1 MATQFKLAAMGHTM
15 ETGRVVEWHISEGE
29 SIDEGQLL
37 ISIETDK
44 TVVDVNSPVSGVLLK
59 TVGQVDT
66 EYDVGEVLAWIGDA
80 GETVPDQPGEPDPKK
95 QSVSAGPRVTPVA
108 QRLADRHG
116 INADAVDGTGPDGR
130 VTKEDVQ
137 RAIDDGTAATKAED
151 TSVPAGEVVP
161 LSGIRRITAER
172 LSANWGVAPHVSEG
186 IEVDFSRFE
195 SYRIEHE
202 ADWQEKWGAALGP
215 NHLILAATAQVLK
228 DHPDLNAG
236 FIDGAI
242 CRYNEVNLGVAI
254 DIDAGLVVPVVR
266 NADKLSIGE
275 IARTV
280 RELAVKAREN
290 RLTPDEME
298 GATFSVSNLGGLG
311 IDWFTPVLNPP
322 QCGILGIGRIQRVPR
337 YSSNE
342 IVARDL
348 GTLVLTFDHRLID
361 GAPCARFLSQLRGV
375 LEAPEALL
383 GLSSGVIK
391 ATDRE
396 WGRCRPSLLPLP

>member
-1 MATQFKLAAMGHTM
+1 MAIQFKLAAMGHTM

-59 TVGQVDT
+59 AVGQVDA
-66 EYDVGEVLAWIGDA
+66 EYDVGDVLAWIGAA
-80 GETVPDQPGEPDPKK
+80 GETVPDQSGDAESKK
-95 QSVSAGPRVTPVA
+95 RSVAAGPRVTPVA

-116 INADAVDGTGPDGR
+116 IDADAVEGTGPDGR

-137 RAIDDGTAATKAED
+137 RAIDDGTASKKEENT
-151 TSVPAGEVVP
+151 TTPAGEIVT

-195 SYRIEHE
+195 SYRVEYE
-202 ADWQEKWGAALGP
+202 TDWQEKWGTALGP
-215 NHLILAATAQVLK
+215 NDLILAATAQVLK
-228 DHPDLNAG
+228 DHPALNSG
-236 FIDGAI
+236 YIDGAI
-242 CRYNEVNLGVAI
+242 CRYDEVNLGVAI

-266 NADKLSIGE
+266 NADKLGIGE
-275 IARTV
+275 IAQTV
-280 RELAVKAREN
+280 RELAAKAREHK
-290 RLTPDEME
+290 LSPDEME

-337 YSSNE
+337 YSGNE

-348 GTLVLTFDHRLID
+348 ATLVLTFDHRLID

-383 GLSSGVIK
+383 N
-391 ATDRE
+391 
-396 WGRCRPSLLPLP
+396 

>member
-1 MATQFKLAAMGHTM
+1 
-15 ETGRVVEWHISEGE
+15 
-29 SIDEGQLL
+29 
-37 ISIETDK
+37 
-44 TVVDVNSPVSGVLLK
+44 
-59 TVGQVDT
+59 
-66 EYDVGEVLAWIGDA
+66 
-80 GETVPDQPGEPDPKK
+80 
-95 QSVSAGPRVTPVA
+95 
-108 QRLADRHG
+108 
-116 INADAVDGTGPDGR
+116 

-137 RAIDDGTAATKAED
+137 RAIDDGTAPAKAED
-151 TSVPAGEVVP
+151 TSAPTGEVVP

-195 SYRIEHE
+195 SYRVEHE

-215 NHLILAATAQVLK
+215 NDLILVATAQVLK

-337 YSSNE
+337 YSGNE

-348 GTLVLTFDHRLID
+348 ATLVLTFDHRLID

-383 GLSSGVIK
+383 G
-391 ATDRE
+391 
-396 WGRCRPSLLPLP
+396 

>member
-1 MATQFKLAAMGHTM
+1 MAIQFKLAAMGHTM

-59 TVGQVDT
+59 AVGQVDA
-66 EYDVGEVLAWIGDA
+66 EYDVGDVLAWIGDA
-80 GETVPDQPGEPDPKK
+80 GETVPDQSGDAESKK
-95 QSVSAGPRVTPVA
+95 RSVAAGPRVTPVA

-116 INADAVDGTGPDGR
+116 IDADAVEGTGPDGR

-137 RAIDDGTAATKAED
+137 RAIDDGTASKKEENT
-151 TSVPAGEVVP
+151 TTPAGEIVT

-195 SYRIEHE
+195 SYRVEHE
-202 ADWQEKWGAALGP
+202 TDWQEKWGTALGP
-215 NHLILAATAQVLK
+215 NDVILAATAQVLK
-228 DHPDLNAG
+228 DHPALNSG
-236 FIDGAI
+236 YIDGAI
-242 CRYNEVNLGVAI
+242 CRYDEVNLGVAI

-266 NADKLSIGE
+266 NADKLGIGE
-275 IARTV
+275 IAQTV
-280 RELAVKAREN
+280 RELAAKAREHK
-290 RLTPDEME
+290 LSPDEME

-337 YSSNE
+337 YSGNE

-348 GTLVLTFDHRLID
+348 ATLVLTFDHRLID

-383 GLSSGVIK
+383 N
-391 ATDRE
+391 
-396 WGRCRPSLLPLP
+396 

>member
-29 SIDEGQLL
+29 RIDEGQLL

-59 TVGQVDT
+59 AVGQVDT
-66 EYDVGEVLAWIGDA
+66 DYDVGDVLAWIGEA
-80 GETVPDQPGEPDPKK
+80 GETVPDQPVESDSNKRSM
-95 QSVSAGPRVTPVA
+95 SVGPHVTPVA
-108 QRLADRHG
+108 QRLADKHG
-116 INADAVDGTGPDGR
+116 VDADSVEGTGPDGR

-137 RAIDDGTAATKAED
+137 RAIDDGSVSRKEADTAA
-151 TSVPAGEVVP
+151 SAGEIIP

-186 IEVDFSRFE
+186 IEIDFTRFE
-195 SYRIEHE
+195 SYRVERE
-202 ADWQEKWGAALGP
+202 AEWQERWGTVLGP
-215 NHLILAATAQVLK
+215 NDLILAATAQVLK
-228 DHPDLNAG
+228 DHGALNSG
-236 FIDGAI
+236 YIDGAI

-275 IARTV
+275 IAQTV
-280 RELAVKAREN
+280 RALASKAREN
-290 RLTPDEME
+290 KLSPEEME

-322 QCGILGIGRIQRVPR
+322 QCGILGVGSIQRVPR
-337 YSSNE
+337 FSGDD
-342 IVARDL
+342 IVARDVA
-348 GTLVLTFDHRLID
+348 TLVLTFDHRLID
-361 GAPCARFLSQLRGV
+361 GAPCARFLAQLRGM
-375 LEAPEALL
+375 LEAPE
-383 GLSSGVIK
+383 
-391 ATDRE
+391 
-396 WGRCRPSLLPLP
+396 SLLS

>member
-1 MATQFKLAAMGHTM
+1 MAIQFKLAAMGHTM

-59 TVGQVDT
+59 AVGQVDA
-66 EYDVGEVLAWIGDA
+66 EYDVGDVLAWIGDA
-80 GETVPDQPGEPDPKK
+80 GETVPDQSGDAESKK
-95 QSVSAGPRVTPVA
+95 RSVAAGPRVTPVA

-116 INADAVDGTGPDGR
+116 IDADAVEGTGPDGR

-137 RAIDDGTAATKAED
+137 RAIDDGTASKKEENT
-151 TSVPAGEVVP
+151 TTPAGEIVT

-195 SYRIEHE
+195 SYRVEHE
-202 ADWQEKWGAALGP
+202 TDWQEKWGTALGP
-215 NHLILAATAQVLK
+215 NDLILAATAQVLK
-228 DHPDLNAG
+228 DHPALNSG
-236 FIDGAI
+236 YIDGAI
-242 CRYNEVNLGVAI
+242 CRYDEVNLGVAI

-266 NADKLSIGE
+266 NADKLGIGE
-275 IARTV
+275 IAQTV
-280 RELAVKAREN
+280 RELAAKAREHK
-290 RLTPDEME
+290 LSPDEME

-337 YSSNE
+337 YSGNE

-348 GTLVLTFDHRLID
+348 ATLVLTFDHRLID

-383 GLSSGVIK
+383 N
-391 ATDRE
+391 
-396 WGRCRPSLLPLP
+396 

>member
-59 TVGQVDT
+59 TVGQVDA
-66 EYDVGEVLAWIGDA
+66 EYDVGDVLAWIGDA
-80 GETVPDQPGEPDPKK
+80 GETVPDQPDEPDPKK

-215 NHLILAATAQVLK
+215 NDLILAATAQVLK

-254 DIDAGLVVPVVR
+254 DIDGGLVVPVVR
-266 NADKLSIGE
+266 NADKLGIGE

-290 RLTPDEME
+290 KLTPDEME

-342 IVARDL
+342 IVACDL

-383 GLSSGVIK
+383 
-391 ATDRE
+391 D
-396 WGRCRPSLLPLP
+396 

>member
-1 MATQFKLAAMGHTM
+1 MAIQFKLAGMGHTM
-15 ETGRVVEWHISEGE
+15 ETGRVVEWHVSEGE

-59 TVGQVDT
+59 AVGQVDA
-66 EYDVGEVLAWIGDA
+66 EYNVGDLLAWIGDA
-80 GETVPDQPGEPDPKK
+80 SETVPDQPVEQGSKK
-95 QSVSAGPRVTPVA
+95 QSVAAGPRVTPVA

-116 INADAVDGTGPDGR
+116 IDADTVEGTGPDGR

-137 RAIDDGTAATKAED
+137 RAIDDGTASKKED
-151 TSVPAGEVVP
+151 DTTTPAGEIIP

-172 LSANWGVAPHVSEG
+172 LSTNWGVAPHVSEG

-195 SYRIEHE
+195 SYRVERE
-202 ADWQEKWGAALGP
+202 ADWLEKWGTALGP
-215 NHLILAATAQVLK
+215 NDLILAATAQVLK
-228 DHPDLNAG
+228 DHPALNAG
-236 FIDGAI
+236 YIDGAI

-254 DIDAGLVVPVVR
+254 DIETGLVVPVVR
-266 NADKLSIGE
+266 NADKLGIGE
-275 IARTV
+275 IAQRV
-280 RELAVKAREN
+280 RELAAKARDSK
-290 RLTPDEME
+290 LTPDEME

-337 YSSNE
+337 YVGE
-342 IVARDL
+342 EVQACDL
-348 GTLVLTFDHRLID
+348 ATLVLTFDHRLID
-361 GAPCARFLSQLRGV
+361 GAPCARFLSQLRDV

-383 GLSSGVIK
+383 N
-391 ATDRE
+391 
-396 WGRCRPSLLPLP
+396 